1 MILELKK
8 GLTYGP
14 VRSRRLG
21 ASLGINLFPG
31 DEKLCPFDC
40 VYCQYGR
47 TQRPVVHLARGQVR
61 LPAPGDVEKALERA
75 LGSLSALPAYITFSG
90 NGEPTLHPDFPEMVD
105 RVIALRNRCG
115 GGMRTA
121 VLSNSARVG
130 DPGVRA
136 ALVRLDLSIMKLDC
150 GTEDTFSRYNRP
162 GPGPGLDLEGI
173 EEGLRMLSGEIPI
186 TVQSLFAAGRDGN
199 MNEANTTGW
208 IERLVRIKPAAVQLY
223 TLARGHADYDLRPG
237 LRADLL
243 RMAKEA
249 AKRGVSVSVFS

>member
-31 DEKLCPFDC
+31 DKKLCPFDC

-47 TQRPVVHLARGQVR
+47 TLRPVVHLARGQVR
-61 LPAPGDVEKALERA
+61 LPAPGEVEKALERA
-75 LGSLSALPAYITFSG
+75 LESLPALPAYITFSG

-105 RVIALRNRCG
+105 RVISLRNRFG

-130 DPGVRA
+130 NPEVRA
-136 ALVRLDLSIMKLDC
+136 ALVRLDASIMKLDC

-162 GPGPGLDLEGI
+162 GPGLNLEGI
-173 EEGLRMLSGEIPI
+173 EEGLRMLSREVPI

-199 MNEANTTGW
+199 MNEANTAGW

-223 TLARGHADYDLRPG
+223 TLARGHADYDLRPALG
-237 LRADLL
+237 ADLL
-243 RMAKEA
+243 WLAEEA
-249 AKRGVSVSVFS
+249 GKRGVSVSVFS